1 MKPGQ
6 VQITMNSISIAQIII
21 PIMVVYFVFAKLLK
35 CFEKLV
41 RDTHDQYPAFDN
53 MFCASYL
60 LLQLPPYDSVCN
72 FFHIYESCRCS

>member
-35 CFEKLV
+35 CFEKLA
-41 RDTHDQYPAFDN
+41 RDIHDQYPAFYN
-53 MFCASYL
+53 MF
-60 LLQLPPYDSVCN
+60 
-72 FFHIYESCRCS
+72 